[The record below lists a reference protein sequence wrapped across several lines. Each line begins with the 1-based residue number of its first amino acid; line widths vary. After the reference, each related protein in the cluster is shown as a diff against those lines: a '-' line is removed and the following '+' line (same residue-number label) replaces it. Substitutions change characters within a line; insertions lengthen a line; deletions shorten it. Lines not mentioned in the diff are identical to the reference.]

1 MKTSLMVIV
10 AAAALSGAAAA
21 QDHQD
26 GKSPFRLGVVN
37 LKTCFEKEKYDRIKD
52 IDADLQKMADAYTKK
67 LQDIEKRMLEL
78 KDQIESLPRESPL
91 RADKILQ
98 ARRAETDYKFEKEY
112 GKTKYLEY
120 YSDRKIEIYNE
131 VRRVVSM
138 IAKDQKF
145 DLVLRV
151 EAPSLEEQDPE
162 NLAQRINS
170 RVVLYYNEGVDI
182 TDMVLKKLNEEWARQ
197 KAAGAQ
203 PAEWECPV
211 CKKKNKAADAT
222 CAATKECKG
231 KKP

>member
-1 MKTSLMVIV
+1 
-10 AAAALSGAAAA
+10 
-21 QDHQD
+21 
-26 GKSPFRLGVVN
+26 
-37 LKTCFEKEKYDRIKD
+37 
-52 IDADLQKMADAYTKK
+52 
-67 LQDIEKRMLEL
+67 
-78 KDQIESLPRESPL
+78 
-91 RADKILQ
+91 
-98 ARRAETDYKFEKEY
+98 
-112 GKTKYLEY
+112 
-120 YSDRKIEIYNE
+120 
-131 VRRVVSM
+131 M

-211 CKKKNKAADAT
+211 CKKKNKVADAT
-222 CAATKECKG
+222 CAATKDCKG